1 MTTAADSKKKTV
13 LKKTAATI
21 LLVAAACL
29 LIFGIYRALDQSGC
43 LLPSWTK
50 PYQQDEALVGPGR
63 AFWEEKTLIGEI
75 RAELKNKKV
84 TVRDM
89 SSEEA
94 DKVLWTSPKG
104 VLVQDILLCDIDHD
118 SADELILLCWR
129 RGSFGEHM
137 PFWVKK
143 NDHDWG
149 QHIFIYDYVPDRPAY
164 PEKIHPIWMSSAI
177 PMKITSFSFD
187 ESMQAIYITEDGG
200 RITGWAWLSWGLEMI
215 SEESSVSFL
224 CAGDLVIHEP
234 IYARAL
240 SRQASGEENGFDF
253 LFEAELPHADVETIG
268 QETPLVK
275 DSFQFGGF
283 PSFGTPA
290 FLAESVSKAG
300 FDIAVCATNHALDRG
315 LSGIDSTIA
324 SYQEAGVRTIGT
336 QSSTNQSA
344 FRPYDILER
353 KGIRFAL
360 LSFTYG
366 TNGLSLPKDAPYAV
380 HLLPDLSDPDG
391 TAAFRSSLQQAR
403 QDADCVLVFVH
414 WGTEYAETPDKTQQ
428 AYAQIFLEECVDVVI
443 GTHPH
448 VIEPYE
454 VLTAGSSADSH
465 SMLVFYSLGNFIS
478 ANQDPQE
485 NNGALAAFTVQ
496 KIGDKLQITNT
507 ELISV
512 DTIFR

>member
-13 LKKTAATI
+13 LKKTAAAI

-29 LIFGIYRALDQSGC
+29 LIYAIYRRLDQSGC

-50 PYQQDEALVGPGR
+50 PYQRDEPLVGPGR

-84 TVRDM
+84 TVRDT

-187 ESMQAIYITEDGG
+187 ENMQAIYITEDGG

-240 SRQASGEENGFDF
+240 SRQASGADNGFDF
-253 LFEAELPHADVETIG
+253 LFEAELPHADVAAIG

-283 PSFGTPA
+283 PSFGTPD

-324 SYQEAGVRTIGT
+324 SYQEVGVRTIGT

-380 HLLPDLSDPDG
+380 HLLPE
-391 TAAFRSSLQQAR
+391 R
-403 QDADCVLVFVH
+403 
-414 WGTEYAETPDKTQQ
+414 
-428 AYAQIFLEECVDVVI
+428 
-443 GTHPH
+443 
-448 VIEPYE
+448 
-454 VLTAGSSADSH
+454 
-465 SMLVFYSLGNFIS
+465 
-478 ANQDPQE
+478 
-485 NNGALAAFTVQ
+485 
-496 KIGDKLQITNT
+496 
-507 ELISV
+507 
-512 DTIFR
+512 